1 MERDKTG
8 KHMKALGR
16 WAAAS
21 AAWLFAAGA
30 SLQAAPAPKSA
41 ALIVPG
47 QSIGQTH
54 LGMSRRSVHALLRS
68 PTLSRRVKRLT
79 YDLWAGRTSADPYN
93 AAEYR
98 LTLRHHDYENA
109 VYLAGR
115 YVEVIYQGGKVVQI
129 ETNSPLFV
137 THDGISVGDHP
148 NRVAAKYPP
157 LHGSGYLYGPPNP
170 DTGIGYNRYYED
182 SIKRGIAF
190 VLETS
195 PHASFSPEDTV
206 TAIVVHSSG
215 RPVIAR
221 PHGINPLPEDAN
233 PL

>member
-1 MERDKTG
+1 
-8 KHMKALGR
+8 MKALGR

-21 AAWLFAAGA
+21 GAWLLAGA
-30 SLQAAPAPKSA
+30 SLQAAPAPKPA
-41 ALIVPG
+41 VLIVPG

-54 LGMSRRSVHALLRS
+54 LGMSRRSVHTLLRS
-68 PTLSRRVKRLT
+68 PTLSRRIKKLT
-79 YDLWAGRTSADPYN
+79 YDLWAGRTAAEPYN

-98 LTLRHHDYENA
+98 QALRHHDYEDA
-109 VYLAGR
+109 IYLAGR
-115 YVEVIYQGGKVVQI
+115 FVEVIYQGGKVVQI

-137 THDGISVGDHP
+137 THDGVFVGNHP
-148 NRVAAKYPP
+148 TRVAAKYSP

-182 SIKRGIAF
+182 NIKRGIAF
-190 VLETS
+190 ALETS

-206 TAIVVHSSG
+206 AAIVVHSPG

-221 PHGINPLPEDAN
+221 PYGFKPLPEDAN

>member
-1 MERDKTG
+1 M
-8 KHMKALGR
+8 
-16 WAAAS
+16 
-21 AAWLFAAGA
+21 
-30 SLQAAPAPKSA
+30 QAAPAPKPA

-54 LGMSRRSVHALLRS
+54 LGMSRRSVHALLHS
-68 PTLSRRVKRLT
+68 PSLSRRIKKLT
-79 YDLWAGRTSADPYN
+79 YDLWAGRTAADPYN

-98 LTLRHHDYENA
+98 QALRHHDYEDA
-109 VYLAGR
+109 IYLAGR
-115 YVEVIYQGGKVVQI
+115 FVEVIYQGGKVVQI

-137 THDGISVGDHP
+137 TRDSVFVGNHP
-148 NRVAAKYPP
+148 SRAAAEYPP

-206 TAIVVHSSG
+206 TAIVVYSPE
-215 RPVIAR
+215 RPVIVR
-221 PHGINPLPEDAN
+221 PH
-233 PL
+233 